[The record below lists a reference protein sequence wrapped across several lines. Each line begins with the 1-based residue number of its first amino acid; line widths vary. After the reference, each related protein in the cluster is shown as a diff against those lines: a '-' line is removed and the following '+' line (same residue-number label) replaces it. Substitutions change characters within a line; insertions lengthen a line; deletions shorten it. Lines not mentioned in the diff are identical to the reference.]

1 MEKKVSR
8 GRITSINHEKNYAS
22 IEYIHNDKK
31 RTITCRIDEDETK
44 PENSKGRNKHTYRV
58 GDEVSFQTKGADRGS
73 RLIAFDLK
81 FLYNNAVLK
90 LLQKAAVDNRFTGYL
105 KMVDDVFFVKERESY
120 LFFPLEVSKW
130 EHPPKEETFNEPIEF
145 RLLNIDKPD
154 KIKAELF
161 THQYIPAFKKAVQHF
176 KNDTPLDAKVYKVSP
191 YAIYVHLFEEAI
203 QAKITLPATGFENAE
218 VGDVVQVK
226 ITYLNNKKIVLTGV

>member
-1 MEKKVSR
+1 MQKKVSR
-8 GRITSINHEKNYAS
+8 GKITSINHEKNYAS

-44 PENSKGRNKHTYRV
+44 PQTGKDRNKHTYRV

-81 FLYNNAVLK
+81 FLYNNTLLK

-105 KMVDDVFFVKERESY
+105 KKVDDAFFVKERESY
-120 LFFPLEVSKW
+120 LFFPLEISKW
-130 EHPPKEETFNEPIEF
+130 ENIPQEDTFNEPIEF
-145 RLLNIDKPD
+145 SLLHIDKPD

-176 KNDTPLDAKVYKVSP
+176 KNKTPVDAIVYKVSP
-191 YAIYVHLFEEAI
+191 FAVYVHLFEEVM
-203 QAKITLPATGFENAE
+203 QAKIALPAAGVENVN
-218 VGDVVQVK
+218 VGDAMQVK
-226 ITYLNNKKIVLTGV
+226 ITYLNNKRLVVESV